1 MTNDALQ
8 ISQGQKNVSAE
19 IIIHLPKKEYEQAYI
34 KTING
39 SIKSRDLTIH
49 IARLST
55 INGSVR
61 LDGYQGDSVYVETR
75 HGSIRLDQVKLS
87 KAKLETTTGSIY
99 YDGQIEHLDADITT
113 GSLRTYLRNSNVKR
127 VDLKTTT
134 GSAQLYLP
142 KSIKVRGHANTSV
155 GSVDVNIP
163 NVVVQKV
170 EDQIVKKTVQF
181 YNTSDEDESY
191 VDVDI
196 EAKTGSIKINGFS

>member
-1 MTNDALQ
+1 M
-8 ISQGQKNVSAE
+8 
-19 IIIHLPKKEYEQAYI
+19 
-34 KTING
+34 
-39 SIKSRDLTIH
+39 TIH